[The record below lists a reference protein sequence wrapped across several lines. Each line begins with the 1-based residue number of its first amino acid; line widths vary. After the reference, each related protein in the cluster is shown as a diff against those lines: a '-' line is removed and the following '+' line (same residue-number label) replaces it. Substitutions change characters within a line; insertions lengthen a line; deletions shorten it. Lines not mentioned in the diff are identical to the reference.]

1 MWGLITVTSYGSSLS
16 INDKQPK
23 LPHISPKC
31 SIRCKKVYNISYSIP
46 DTNYSILNTIMTYI
60 KDLSNHQDET
70 VTLKGWIYN
79 SRSSKAIHFLEVRDG
94 SGLCQC
100 IVSLDDV
107 GEEVFEATGTLKQE
121 SSLEVTGKVV
131 KDDRSIGGYELHAT
145 DVKVIQVSE
154 NYPITPKDHGVE
166 FLMENRHLWL
176 RSQRQWAAMQVRNTI
191 QFAIHRFFQQEG
203 FIQMDAPIFTGNAAE
218 GTSTLFETDYFDE
231 KAYLTQSGQLYGEA
245 MAMAHGKIYTFG
257 PTFRAE
263 KSKTRRHLTE
273 FWMIEPEMAFYDLEM
288 NMGLAEKMLQFI
300 VTEVLDKNKAELE
313 ILERDTTKLEKASK
327 EPFKRISYTEA
338 VEQLKSEKTASILDR
353 MEKDRNEELTTI
365 KNELEEIKKEHGS
378 AKKWRKAQIDQRI
391 KEIHARID
399 QVEEDLRNIPVWKE
413 SASNFQWG
421 NDFGGSDETILTL
434 QYDTPVMVHRY
445 PAEVKAFYMKR
456 DPGNDKLAL
465 ALDVLAPEGYGE
477 IIGGSQ
483 REDDLETLR
492 SRIKEHDLPEDVFNW
507 FLDLRR
513 YGSVPHSGF
522 GLGLERT
529 VAWICGLSHVR
540 ETIPF
545 PRMLGR
551 LRP

>member
-1 MWGLITVTSYGSSLS
+1 
-16 INDKQPK
+16 
-23 LPHISPKC
+23 
-31 SIRCKKVYNISYSIP
+31 
-46 DTNYSILNTIMTYI
+46 MTYI
-60 KDLSNHQDET
+60 KDLSKHEDDV
-70 VTLKGWIYN
+70 VTLKGWVYN
-79 SRSSKAIHFLEVRDG
+79 SRSSKAIHFIELRDG

-100 IVSLDDV
+100 IVALDEV
-107 GEEVFEATGTLKQE
+107 GQEDFDAAGTLKQE
-121 SSLEVTGKVV
+121 SSVEITGKVV
-131 KDDRSIGGYELHAT
+131 KDDRSVGGYELHAT
-145 DVKVIQVSE
+145 GVKVIQVAE

-176 RSQRQWAAMQVRNTI
+176 RSRRQWAAMQVRNTI

-218 GTSTLFETDYFDE
+218 GTTTLFETDYFEE

-273 FWMIEPEMAFYDLEM
+273 FWMIEPEMAFYDLAM
-288 NMGLAEKMLQFI
+288 NMDLAEKMLQFI
-300 VTEVLDKNKAELE
+300 VKTVLEEKKAELE
-313 ILERDTTKLEKASK
+313 ILERDTSFLEKAVS

-338 VEQLKSEKTASILDR
+338 VEQLKSEKTAAMLDE
-353 MEKDRNEELTTI
+353 MEDDRKNELGEI
-365 KNELEEIKKEHGS
+365 KKELEEIKKEHGS

-399 QVEEDLRNIPVWKE
+399 QIEEDLRNIPVWKK
-413 SASNFQWG
+413 SAANFEWG
-421 NDFGGSDETILTL
+421 ADFGGSDETILTM

-456 DPGNDKLAL
+456 DPEDDKLAL

-477 IIGGSQ
+477 IVGGSQ
-483 REDDLETLR
+483 REDSLELMKE
-492 SRIKEHDLPEDVFNW
+492 RIAEHDLPEDLFDW
-507 FLDLRR
+507 YLDLRKF
-513 YGSVPHSGF
+513 GSVPHSGF

-529 VAWICGLSHVR
+529 VAWICGLNHVR